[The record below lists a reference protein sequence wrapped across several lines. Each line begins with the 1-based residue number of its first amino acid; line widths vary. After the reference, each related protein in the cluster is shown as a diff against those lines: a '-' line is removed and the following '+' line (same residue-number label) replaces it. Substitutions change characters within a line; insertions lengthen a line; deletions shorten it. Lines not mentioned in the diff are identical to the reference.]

1 MDEPVRL
8 ENETLYALIEAMA
21 APTLERVLAGV
32 VRLLTQTT
40 DCHACFV
47 YLRAGEVLRLRAAS
61 TLYAHLVG
69 QLEMPIDE
77 GVTGWVARNA
87 RPTFIRENAL
97 EDPRMKY
104 FPELEEE
111 RFQSMCAVPVPATSG
126 EVIGVIVLHTAAPRE
141 FSEDVMTFLEH
152 TASLLAGPLDN
163 ARLYEQTRKRVARLE
178 ALSRLGEQL
187 AEANGREQMAATVTK
202 GMRRLLGA
210 ASCRLYLVQAPS
222 GRLELAASDPADD
235 APAMPEEEVA
245 ALLLEAVG
253 RAPGQRREGGGG
265 ALAAPLISAGERVG
279 VLGVLGVPDGREE
292 HELLRTVA
300 HQLNLALEKAA
311 LIEQLTAENVVRD
324 LFEALEAGKE
334 DLVETRAR
342 AAAWRPAREAAILV
356 AEQLPR
362 AQSPQGW
369 SDRATRVEAGLR
381 RLAHGTLVE
390 IGDRMLRAL
399 VPLPYEAGN
408 ASWDRLQESL
418 DELAR
423 EHEVAIGLSEPRH
436 GLEGGRLGLREAGDA
451 SRIARALK
459 PGGGALSYT
468 QLGAYKYLV
477 RVPPGEAPR
486 DRHFDAVVALVEYDQ
501 RRRSSLVATLA
512 EYLSSRCSVSTSA
525 RALYIHP
532 NTLRQRLARIEKVSG
547 LDLSSEDLLSL
558 ELAINLARLE
568 G

>member
-40 DCHACFV
+40 ECHACFV

-61 TLYAHLVG
+61 ALYAHLVG
-69 QLEMPIDE
+69 QLEIPIDE

-141 FSEDVMTFLEH
+141 FGEDVMTFLEH

-187 AEANGREQMAATVTK
+187 AEASGRDQMAATVTK

-210 ASCRLYLVQAPS
+210 ASCRLYLKQAPS
-222 GRLELAASDPADD
+222 GRLELAAADPADE

-253 RAPGQRREGGGG
+253 RPPGQRREGGAGAG

-279 VLGVLGVPDGREE
+279 ILGVLGAPDGREE

-356 AEQLPR
+356 AEQLPG
-362 AQSPQGW
+362 PPIPPGW
-369 SDRATRVEAGLR
+369 SDRAARVEAGLR
-381 RLAHGTLVE
+381 RLAPGHPC
-390 IGDRMLRAL
+390 GDRRPHA
-399 VPLPYEAGN
+399 AG
-408 ASWDRLQESL
+408 
-418 DELAR
+418 
-423 EHEVAIGLSEPRH
+423 
-436 GLEGGRLGLREAGDA
+436 AGPA
-451 SRIARALK
+451 A
-459 PGGGALSYT
+459 
-468 QLGAYKYLV
+468 V
-477 RVPPGEAPR
+477 RR
-486 DRHFDAVVALVEYDQ
+486 W
-501 RRRSSLVATLA
+501 
-512 EYLSSRCSVSTSA
+512 
-525 RALYIHP
+525 
-532 NTLRQRLARIEKVSG
+532 
-547 LDLSSEDLLSL
+547 
-558 ELAINLARLE
+558 
-568 G
+568 